1 MDDTNRIR
9 DERLK
14 KLDNL
19 RAEGTNPFANGFTQE
34 SVLAAVH
41 AHGKAEPPPTM
52 DVLAKDAQVWSVAG
66 RIMAK
71 NDMGKASFL
80 RLRDRSVGLDEAPTD
95 PDPHAAVSPAA
106 AVAGAVSPAAAVA
119 GAVSPAAAVAG
130 AVSPAAAV
138 AGAVSPA
145 AAVAGAPPQN
155 LQIYLRKD
163 VCPEADW
170 NLYKNHLDV
179 GDIVGVRGRL
189 FQTRT
194 GEPTL
199 MVDSL
204 VLLTKSLRPLP
215 DKFHGLSDVEMRFRQ
230 RYVDLIANATARRIF
245 RTRALIIEHIRSFL
259 VARDYME
266 VETPMMHVIP
276 GGATARPFI
285 THHNALDMPLYLRVA
300 PELYLKRLLVGG
312 FERVFEVNRSFR
324 NEGLSPRHNPEFTM
338 LEFYQAYATYEDLIT
353 LSEELL
359 SGLALR
365 LSEAEGRPGDLVRP
379 FGDHQ
384 VNWAAPFARYTVRDS
399 LTAIGG
405 LSEADV
411 ATPDALVAALV
422 MRKVELPKV
431 RSYGSLLVAAFE
443 GLVEKQLIQPT
454 FITHY
459 PVENSPLARRN
470 EADPTVTDRFELFVA
485 GNEIA
490 NAFSELN
497 DPIDQRQRFESQVNA
512 RDAGDDEAMY
522 MDLDYVRA
530 LEYGMPPAAGQG
542 IGIDRLVMLMTNQ
555 QTIREVILF
564 PHMRP
569 E

>member
-9 DERLK
+9 EERLK
-14 KLDNL
+14 KLEAL
-19 RAEGTNPFANGFTQE
+19 RADGHNPFANGFSPTASCAE
-34 SVLAAVH
+34 IHTAA
-41 AHGKAEPPPTM
+41 AAEPPPTM
-52 DVLAKDAQVWSVAG
+52 DLLTADAPRMSVAG
-66 RIMAK
+66 RILAK

-80 RLRDRSVGLDEAPTD
+80 RLRDRSIGNDGALDDGPT
-95 PDPHAAVSPAA
+95 AAQPSA
-106 AVAGAVSPAAAVA
+106 
-119 GAVSPAAAVAG
+119 
-130 AVSPAAAV
+130 
-138 AGAVSPA
+138 
-145 AAVAGAPPQN
+145 PQN

-163 VCPEADW
+163 VAPEATW
-170 NLYKNHLDV
+170 NLYKQHLDV
-179 GDIVGVRGRL
+179 GDIVGVSGRL
-189 FQTRT
+189 FRTKT

-199 MVDSL
+199 MVDQL

-230 RYVDLIANATARRIF
+230 RYVDLISNPTARRIF
-245 RTRALIIEHIRSFL
+245 KARALIVEHLRAFL
-259 VARDYME
+259 AARDYME
-266 VETPMMHVIP
+266 VETPMMQVIP
-276 GGATARPFI
+276 GGATARPFV
-285 THHNALDMPLYLRVA
+285 THHNALDMPLYLRIA
-300 PELYLKRLLVGG
+300 PELYLKRLVVGG
-312 FERVFEVNRSFR
+312 FERVFEINRNFR

-338 LEFYQAYATYEDLIT
+338 LEFYQAYATYEDLIALT
-353 LSEELL
+353 EEML
-359 SGLALR
+359 SGLAAR

-384 VNWAAPFARYTVRDS
+384 VSWARPFARYTVKDS
-399 LTAIGG
+399 LVAIGG
-405 LSEADV
+405 LTPAEVETPEAL
-411 ATPDALVAALV
+411 TAALEA
-422 MRKVELPKV
+422 RGVELPKPAA
-431 RSYGSLLVAAFE
+431 RTYGHLLVAGFE
-443 GLVEKQLIQPT
+443 GLVEKRLVQPT

-497 DPIDQRQRFESQVNA
+497 DPIDQRQRFEAQVAA
-512 RDAGDDEAMY
+512 RAGGDDEAMY

-530 LEYGMPPAAGQG
+530 LEYGMPPAAGEG
-542 IGIDRLVMLMTNQ
+542 IGVDRLVMMMMNQ

>member
-14 KLDNL
+14 KLEAL
-19 RAEGTNPFANGFTQE
+19 RADGHNPFKNGFSPDATCAQ
-34 SVLAAVH
+34 VH
-41 AHGKAEPPPTM
+41 ALARELAPPTM
-52 DVLAKDAQVWSVAG
+52 DQLARDARVHCVAG

-71 NDMGKASFL
+71 NDMGKASFM
-80 RLRDRSVGLDEAPTD
+80 RLRDRSLGNDEPTAPSEGEGEAG
-95 PDPHAAVSPAA
+95 AATTPAA
-106 AVAGAVSPAAAVA
+106 
-119 GAVSPAAAVAG
+119 
-130 AVSPAAAV
+130 
-138 AGAVSPA
+138 
-145 AAVAGAPPQN
+145 PQN
-155 LQIYLRKD
+155 LQVYVRKD
-163 VCPEADW
+163 VVSERDW
-170 NLYKNHLDV
+170 SRYKQHLDL

-199 MVDSL
+199 MVDEL
-204 VLLTKSLRPLP
+204 VLLTKSIRPLP
-215 DKFHGLSDVEMRFRQ
+215 DKFHGLSDVETRFRQ
-230 RYVDLIANATARRIF
+230 RYVDLIANPTARRIF
-245 RTRALIIEHIRSFL
+245 KTRALIVDHLRAFL
-259 VARDYME
+259 TARDYME
-266 VETPMMHVIP
+266 VETPMMQVIP

-285 THHNALDMPLYLRVA
+285 THHNALDMPLYLRIA

-312 FERVFEVNRSFR
+312 FERVFEINRNFR

-338 LEFYQAYATYEDLIT
+338 LEFYQAYATYEDLIALT
-353 LSEELL
+353 EEML
-359 SGLALR
+359 SGLAAR
-365 LSEAEGRPGDLVRP
+365 LADAEGRPGDLVRP

-384 VNWAAPFARYTVRDS
+384 VSWARPFARYTVKES
-399 LTAIGG
+399 
-405 LSEADV
+405 
-411 ATPDALVAALV
+411 LVAGALIT
-422 MRKVELPKV
+422 RQVELPKQ
-431 RSYGSLLVAAFE
+431 RSYGALLVAGFE
-443 GLVEKQLIQPT
+443 ALVEKRLVQPT

-459 PVENSPLARRN
+459 PVENSPLARRS

-497 DPIDQRQRFESQVNA
+497 DPIDQRQRFEAQVTA
-512 RDAGDDEAMY
+512 REAGDDEAMY

-530 LEYGMPPAAGQG
+530 LEYGMPPAAGEG
-542 IGIDRLVMLMTNQ
+542 IGVDRLVMLMTNQ

>member
-19 RAEGTNPFANGFTQE
+19 RSEGTNPFANGFTQDA
-34 SVLAAVH
+34 VCAAVH
-41 AHGKAEPPPTM
+41 AAAKAPDGAGAPTM
-52 DVLAKDAQVWSVAG
+52 DLLAKDAQVWSVAG

-80 RLRDRSVGLDEAPTD
+80 RIRDRSVGLEEAPTE
-95 PDPHAAVSPAA
+95 PNPQAL
-106 AVAGAVSPAAAVA
+106 
-119 GAVSPAAAVAG
+119 
-130 AVSPAAAV
+130 
-138 AGAVSPA
+138 
-145 AAVAGAPPQN
+145 PQN
-155 LQIYLRKD
+155 LQLYLRKD
-163 VCPEADW
+163 VAPEADW

-179 GDIVGVRGRL
+179 GDIIGVRGRL

-230 RYVDLIANATARRIF
+230 RYVDLIANATARKIF

-276 GGATARPFI
+276 GGAAARPFI
-285 THHNALDMPLYLRVA
+285 THHNALDMPLYLRIA

-359 SGLALR
+359 SGIALR
-365 LSEAEGRPGDLVRP
+365 LAEVEGNPGNLTRP

-384 VNWAAPFARYTVRDS
+384 VSWARPFARFTVKES
-399 LTAIGG
+399 LTALGG
-405 LSEADV
+405 LDDADV
-411 ATPDALVAALV
+411 ATADALASALLH
-422 MRKVELPKV
+422 RKVELPKA
-431 RSYGSLLVAAFE
+431 RTYGALLVAAFE
-443 GLVEKQLIQPT
+443 GLVEKRLIQPT

-542 IGIDRLVMLMTNQ
+542 IGIDRVVMLMTNE

-569 E
+569 EGAPATSTPGAAKPGTTA